1 MGKILNTKDIMRVL
15 IADLF
20 SKDAIE

>member
-1 MGKILNTKDIMRVL
+1 MFN

-20 SKDAIE
+20 SKDC